1 MSTKHLRRMLQEREQ
16 QEEVKESLDEEELIP
31 RRTGPLNR
39 FAALQDDDD
48 NDETAKKSEGGGGH
62 NSEKSDEERHL
73 RPKAKDKRK
82 TNKKKKNRQEGKEEE
97 TISVAGSLAGCEA
110 RKAFLMSMIG
120 IRNRTTTPEIEA
132 NEHLGVAE
140 LLKPDPRLFDP
151 AAELKRALGKTFK
164 YSRIT
169 NLCCTTVVRINHEYD
184 SVQCCFGW
192 LCWAV
197 EDEKVFDPGLIK
209 EILVGNP
216 YHLNSLIL
224 LANIFHMQEDITE
237 SCDMIERGIFYCE
250 QCLSGKFQLSS
261 FFHRIDY
268 LDYENRAFYL
278 LLHRH
283 MMNCVHKRNLGNLD
297 FISFKIF
304 EILTLKDPLAVLLVI
319 DTIAIKAKQYSWF
332 KDFYQRWKEWKNLN
346 VLPNFCYSAALA
358 QFLDAKTDE
367 DFDVADQLL
376 TQAICAFPGV
386 ISMLLD
392 KLQIE
397 PDPLVES
404 HHHLGTFAR
413 NKESDG
419 VKLVFKIYVNE
430 AAELWKVPETLSWL
444 EHVTRSCAERQH
456 CTNEMKIWREKRK
469 RLFVGVPLNIRR
481 LAVLLG
487 LEPSSSTVTDPV
499 APLNGRARHV
509 HFILYLPTS

>member
-16 QEEVKESLDEEELIP
+16 QEELKECLEEEEPIP

-39 FAALQDDDD
+39 FAALQDDGG
-48 NDETAKKSEGGGGH
+48 NDETAKKSEDDDGQ
-62 NSEKSDEERHL
+62 NSERSDEGRRLHS
-73 RPKAKDKRK
+73 KAKDKRK
-82 TNKKKKNRQEGKEEE
+82 TNKKKKHRQEEKEEDLDDE
-97 TISVAGSLAGCEA
+97 QLLEKFLAE
-110 RKAFLMSMIG
+110 
-120 IRNRTTTPEIEA
+120 NRSTTSQIEE

-151 AAELKRALGKTFK
+151 AVELKRALGKTFK
-164 YSRIT
+164 ESSGSRSHHASHGAGRIVKQKNT
-169 NLCCTTVVRINHEYD
+169 WPPVRNLGLSMELDREEGEVKWFKFVHNSQYEELER
-184 SVQCCFGW
+184 W

-216 YHLNSLIL
+216 YHLNSLML
-224 LANIFHMQEDITE
+224 LANIFHMQEDVTE
-237 SCDMIERGIFYCE
+237 SCDVIVIIVCNSFQLFSNCSQLCQADIENGSAKVKKWLRKNK
-250 QCLSGKFQLSS
+250 LPSGK
-261 FFHRIDY
+261 
-268 LDYENRAFYL
+268 
-278 LLHRH
+278 
-283 MMNCVHKRNLGNLD
+283 GN
-297 FISFKIF
+297 
-304 EILTLKDPLAVLLVI
+304 KDPLAVLLLI

-332 KDFYQRWKEWKNLN
+332 KDFYQCWKEWKNLN

-367 DFDVADQLL
+367 DFDVADQML

-404 HHHLGTFAR
+404 HRHLGTFAR

-430 AAELWKVPETLSWL
+430 AAELWKTPETLSWL

-456 CTNEMKIWREKRK
+456 CTNEMKIWREK
-469 RLFVGVPLNIRR
+469 
-481 LAVLLG
+481 
-487 LEPSSSTVTDPV
+487 
-499 APLNGRARHV
+499 
-509 HFILYLPTS
+509 

>member
-1 MSTKHLRRMLQEREQ
+1 MELDRE
-16 QEEVKESLDEEELIP
+16 EGEVKWFKFVHNSQYEEL
-31 RRTGPLNR
+31 
-39 FAALQDDDD
+39 
-48 NDETAKKSEGGGGH
+48 
-62 NSEKSDEERHL
+62 ER
-73 RPKAKDKRK
+73 
-82 TNKKKKNRQEGKEEE
+82 
-97 TISVAGSLAGCEA
+97 
-110 RKAFLMSMIG
+110 
-120 IRNRTTTPEIEA
+120 
-132 NEHLGVAE
+132 
-140 LLKPDPRLFDP
+140 
-151 AAELKRALGKTFK
+151 
-164 YSRIT
+164 
-169 NLCCTTVVRINHEYD
+169 
-184 SVQCCFGW
+184 

-216 YHLNSLIL
+216 YHLNSLML
-224 LANIFHMQEDITE
+224 LANIFHMQEDVTE
-237 SCDMIERGIFYCE
+237 SCDVIE
-250 QCLSGKFQLSS
+250 
-261 FFHRIDY
+261 
-268 LDYENRAFYL
+268 
-278 LLHRH
+278 
-283 MMNCVHKRNLGNLD
+283 
-297 FISFKIF
+297 
-304 EILTLKDPLAVLLVI
+304 DPLAVLLLI

-332 KDFYQRWKEWKNLN
+332 KDFYQCWKEWKNLN

-367 DFDVADQLL
+367 DFDVADQML

-404 HHHLGTFAR
+404 HRHLGTFAR

-430 AAELWKVPETLSWL
+430 AAELWKTPETLSWL

-499 APLNGRARHV
+499 PPLNGRARHGEHLTDALQRLSNQV
-509 HFILYLPTS
+509 QQALFPPRTSGADETPQDPRP